1 MSVPTS
7 TADFRND
14 NEKQFLADM
23 KLFDDIEN
31 LESNLMTTTELVPT
45 TTTNAFYESFTFT
58 IAETLFPFSAV
69 YENFDDSLQAKT
81 ESSLLYDSLKKS
93 GDSSTNGKWNLLMYR
108 LLQKPFSR
116 CKTDKQSITSIQ
128 TTSSK
133 CHYSISATGKCYFIG
148 YLVRIASYWNKS

>member
-93 GDSSTNGKWNLLMYR
+93 GDSSTNGK
-108 LLQKPFSR
+108 
-116 CKTDKQSITSIQ
+116 
-128 TTSSK
+128 
-133 CHYSISATGKCYFIG
+133 
-148 YLVRIASYWNKS
+148 